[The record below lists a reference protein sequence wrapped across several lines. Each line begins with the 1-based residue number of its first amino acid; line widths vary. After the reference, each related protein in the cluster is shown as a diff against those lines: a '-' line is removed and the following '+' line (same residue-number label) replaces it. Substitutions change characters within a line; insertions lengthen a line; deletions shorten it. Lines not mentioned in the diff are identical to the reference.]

1 MAACKDEMVLLRRS
15 TFSIVSG
22 RIIELLQKV
31 YQSPVGEI
39 LNFVIS
45 GTLTD
50 VRGQKQTFRA
60 GVTARRA

>member
-45 GTLTD
+45 GTL
-50 VRGQKQTFRA
+50 
-60 GVTARRA
+60 RRY